1 MFYFTT
7 TAGKK
12 KEGLVWSSLYFLEME
27 SDAGANTV
35 FVIAVFRHIIMVID
49 VQSPSQGDVIVDA
62 GLGFRE
68 MGAFDICGI
77 GLDSQNMGCSDAD
90 AAVKGGRIGLVAD
103 VVAPAAEKLDIS

>member
-1 MFYFTT
+1 
-7 TAGKK
+7 
-12 KEGLVWSSLYFLEME
+12 ME

-35 FVIAVFRHIIMVID
+35 FVIAVFRHVIMVID

-90 AAVKGGRIGLVAD
+90 ATVKGSRIGLVAD